1 MRRVV
6 GDQIKALAELSAIV
20 GKNAQTYDIVVP
32 NGAAGPPVRNGGA
45 NGAPPADARAPEPR
59 PAAEVTP
66 RPPVAPPTT
75 RPTAS
80 RTASPAPMRPPAPAP
95 RRGAQPPLREPVKPA
110 PVRPQPP
117 RPMTAAPE
125 QAPNDEGNGAN
136 GGWMSNL
143 LRRASQEEEAAAANG
158 AKPATNGRAAP
169 PPKRQ
174 ETLSTLSRDI
184 ARAIDHQAAIDLWQR
199 HRRGEKNLFSRRLY
213 TLQGQQ
219 TFDEVRR
226 RYQRDQEF
234 KAAVDRYISD
244 FEKLLAEAN
253 RNGDDGAA
261 SNAFLISDTGK
272 VYTLLAHAG
281 GHFG

>member
-1 MRRVV
+1 
-6 GDQIKALAELSAIV
+6 
-20 GKNAQTYDIVVP
+20 
-32 NGAAGPPVRNGGA
+32 
-45 NGAPPADARAPEPR
+45 
-59 PAAEVTP
+59 
-66 RPPVAPPTT
+66 
-75 RPTAS
+75 
-80 RTASPAPMRPPAPAP
+80 
-95 RRGAQPPLREPVKPA
+95 
-110 PVRPQPP
+110 
-117 RPMTAAPE
+117 
-125 QAPNDEGNGAN
+125 
-136 GGWMSNL
+136 MSNL

-158 AKPATNGRAAP
+158 AKPAGNGRPAA
-169 PPKRQ
+169 PKRQ

-199 HRRGEKNLFSRRLY
+199 HHRGEKGLFSRRLY

-244 FEKLLAEAN
+244 FEKLLTEAN

-281 GHFG
+281 GHFD